1 MTMTVDELL
10 ARARHYWPANLD
22 WYFRGEETPETARR
36 FALWEQQ
43 WRQHGKQWHALL
55 TDLAKD
61 LPGFSIRDATAPSDV
76 CFRCAVR
83 LPREGTTPLVQVVV
97 GCLSMIAPVYS
108 VYGLQY
114 EVSPATG
121 TKPSDPR
128 LFLDALPP
136 EMHEPA
142 NALAKRMEAV
152 FGASPLLAGL
162 AGTPVPLCV
171 NITCP
176 PRTTLFH
183 ALISDQPD
191 SVP

>member
-10 ARARHYWPANLD
+10 ARASHYWPQNLD

-36 FALWEQQ
+36 LALWEQQ
-43 WRQHGKQWHALL
+43 WQQHGKQWHALL
-55 TDLAKD
+55 AELAKD
-61 LPGFSIRDATAPSDV
+61 LAGFSIRDATAPSDV

-83 LPREGTTPLVQVVV
+83 PPREEKTSIAQAVV

-108 VYGLQY
+108 IYGLQY
-114 EVSPATG
+114 EVNPRTG
-121 TKPSDPR
+121 LKTSDPR

-136 EMHEPA
+136 DMSEPA
-142 NALAKRMEAV
+142 NAIAKRMGAV
-152 FGASPLLAGL
+152 FGYSPLPPGL
-162 AGTPVPLCV
+162 AGTSVPLCV